1 MDRFVQNAAQIT
13 KKVGIFMGKLDG
25 KVTLITGGTTGIGFA
40 AAKRFRAEGA
50 RVFVTGSNPATLARA
65 REELRDVAEV
75 IPSEAADPAAVQRLF
90 ADIVERAGGLDAL
103 FLNAGI
109 IRVAPLSEMPEELFD
124 DVMRVNVKG
133 VFLALKAAA
142 PLLRNGGS
150 IVINGSIS
158 ARLGMAGAAAYSA
171 SKGAVRS
178 LASVA
183 AIELASRGIR
193 VNVLS
198 PGPTDSGILT
208 KLLGPEGAAATSAAL
223 RERVPLKRV
232 ARTEEIA
239 AAALFLLSDDSS
251 FMTGEDMVV
260 DGGMTR
266 A

>member
-1 MDRFVQNAAQIT
+1 
-13 KKVGIFMGKLDG
+13 MGKLDG

-50 RVFVTGSNPATLARA
+50 RVFVTGSNPATLAQA
-65 REELRDVAEV
+65 REELSGVAEV
-75 IPSEAADPAAVQRLF
+75 IPSEAADAASVQRLF
-90 ADIVERAGGLDAL
+90 ADVVERAGGLDAL

-109 IRVAPLSEMPEELFD
+109 LRVAPLSEMPEELFD
-124 DVMRVNVKG
+124 TVMRVNVKG

-142 PLLRNGGS
+142 PVLRSGGA

-158 ARLGMAGAAAYSA
+158 ARIGMAGTAAYSA

-183 AIELASRGIR
+183 AVELAPRGIR

-208 KLLGPEGAAATSAAL
+208 KLFGSEEAAATSAAL

-239 AAALFLLSDDSS
+239 AAALFLISEDSS
-251 FMTGEDMVV
+251 FMTGADMVV

-266 A
+266 V